1 MTIPIGSHQIP
12 IDDILKNAYDKL
24 EEVYILGEAPKVI
37 HRFSF
42 PIVSELASPGS
53 GKTFSI
59 ETLAADQKILESWW
73 EEKQSSQST
82 SNAQM
87 SQDFYKKMKN
97 ALRIVITYNSFSDFD
112 GFFDEEELAEIGMC
126 CRILYRFVLMV
137 IYLNSFDEKQ
147 YSCYVVHPGPVNK
160 PDWATFYLLI
170 LPLLKER
177 NVTLKD
183 VLEFLWEISNNRP
196 ILLLIDEIGRAKHKI
211 LVPRLNSLREKYHD
225 KFFPFYSALNPEYLT
240 VDGKTISARPI
251 FFVPLYR
258 RTFKDVMWL
267 FDELIQRKGQQLG
280 SNDRRLVE
288 RCVSFCNGHMRTLE
302 ALYRYL
308 EGLPELKNLDFI
320 KIADG
325 TIQKFQTLQPR
336 FPRVH
341 AEDAKICILGKSVKS
356 IARTHS
362 SEMLTYREAVAMNY
376 FFNREDDLNEASFVP
391 KLTPFAL
398 YWVCTRSYVL

>member
-1 MTIPIGSHQIP
+1 M
-12 IDDILKNAYDKL
+12 
-24 EEVYILGEAPKVI
+24 
-37 HRFSF
+37 
-42 PIVSELASPGS
+42 
-53 GKTFSI
+53 
-59 ETLAADQKILESWW
+59 
-73 EEKQSSQST
+73 
-82 SNAQM
+82 
-87 SQDFYKKMKN
+87 
-97 ALRIVITYNSFSDFD
+97 
-112 GFFDEEELAEIGMC
+112 
-126 CRILYRFVLMV
+126 
-137 IYLNSFDEKQ
+137 
-147 YSCYVVHPGPVNK
+147 HPGPVNK

-258 RTFKDVMWL
+258 RNFKDVMWL

-336 FPRVH
+336 SPRVH
-341 AEDAKICILGKSVKS
+341 AEDAKICILGKSVES
-356 IARTHS
+356 VARTHS
-362 SEMLTYREAVAMNY
+362 SEMLTYRQAVAMNY

-391 KLTPFAL
+391 KLTPFAF
-398 YWVCTRSYVL
+398 